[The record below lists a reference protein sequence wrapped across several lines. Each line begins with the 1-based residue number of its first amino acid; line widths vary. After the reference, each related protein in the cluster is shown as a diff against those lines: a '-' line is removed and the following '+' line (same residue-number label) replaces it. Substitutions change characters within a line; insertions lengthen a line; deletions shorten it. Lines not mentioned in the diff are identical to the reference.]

1 MNTGNPE
8 SKRSGTGQP
17 ERFHRWRAR
26 KDLVARRVIAVG
38 GIGVIGAVGLIFVY
52 LLWVVFPLFAPASS
66 DIRVSFSP
74 PEWQQSP
81 PVWLS
86 LEEQREIGFRISADG
101 MAQFFRARN
110 FEVLSGTALPSGG
123 TELTG
128 AAAEAGDSG
137 LVAFASSTGDIHVV
151 RHRYAM
157 DYSGGVEARTVQPVL
172 EFPYGELPL
181 LSVGAGITDL
191 AVADDERE
199 LTIAAI
205 DDAGMLHVL
214 RAVKQ
219 QNFVTG
225 ESKLE
230 TTTVA
235 RAPGLAAT
243 TIALSGDRRWLYVGD
258 TAGLVHRFGLD
269 SLEQLDAIEVGE
281 GAVTELSMLVGG
293 ISVLAGD
300 SQGRIVQAFPV
311 RGEDNG
317 VALRAVRSFEA
328 RAGAIEL
335 IVPEPRR
342 KGFLALDET
351 GAMAFHHSTAG
362 KRVLELAPVDRPVA
376 VALAPRANGALV
388 ERADGQLAVLDTD
401 NPHPDVS
408 WSSLWG
414 KVWYENYPT
423 PDYVW
428 QSSAANTDFEPKFS
442 LTPLVFGTLKAALY
456 AMLFA
461 VPLALAA
468 AAYSA
473 YFMAPEV
480 REVVKPAIETMAA
493 LPTVVLGF
501 LAGLWFA
508 PFVEKHLAGVI
519 AIFLLVP
526 LGVLLFAWSWHR
538 YNGRLKRLVADGW
551 EPLLLVPVIVVLAL
565 LAMWLAGPVQSLFF
579 GGDLRNWLT
588 QVAGVDYD
596 QRNALVVGCAM
607 GFAVIPTIFSIA
619 EDAFYGVPRPLST
632 GSLALGATPW
642 QTMVHV
648 VLPTAS
654 PGIFSALMIGLGR
667 AVGETMIVLMA
678 SGNTPLMEWNI
689 FEGMRTLAANI
700 AIEMPESAV
709 GSSHYRVLFL
719 AALVLFV
726 FTFIVNTGAEVV
738 RQRLRE
744 KYSSL

>member
-8 SKRSGTGQP
+8 SKSSGTGQP

-38 GIGVIGAVGLIFVY
+38 GIAVIGAVGLIFVY
-52 LLWVVFPLFAPASS
+52 LLWVVFPLFTPASS
-66 DIRVSFSP
+66 DLQVSFSAP
-74 PEWQQSP
+74 GWEHSP

-86 LEEQREIGFRISADG
+86 LEEQRKIGFRISADG
-101 MAQFFRARN
+101 MTQFFSARN
-110 FEVLSGTALPSGG
+110 FEVLSATALPSGG
-123 TELTG
+123 ADLTG
-128 AAAEAGDSG
+128 AAVEAGDPG
-137 LVAFASSTGDIHVV
+137 LVAFASSAGDIHVV

-172 EFPYGELPL
+172 EFPYGESPL
-181 LSVGAGITDL
+181 LTVGAGITDL

-205 DDAGMLHVL
+205 DDGGMLHVL
-214 RAVKQ
+214 RALKQ
-219 QNFVTG
+219 QNLVTG
-225 ESKLE
+225 ESKFE
-230 TTTVA
+230 ATTVA
-235 RAPGLAAT
+235 QAPGFRAT
-243 TIALSGDRRWLYVGD
+243 TIAVSSDRRWLYIGD
-258 TAGLVHRFGLD
+258 TAGLVHRFALD
-269 SLEQLDAIEVGE
+269 SLEPLDAIEVGE

-300 SQGRIVQAFPV
+300 RQGRIVQAFPV
-311 RGEDNG
+311 RGEDNA
-317 VALRAVRSFEA
+317 VTLRAVRNFEA
-328 RAGAIEL
+328 RAGAIERIL
-335 IVPEPRR
+335 PEPRR

-351 GAMAFHHSTAG
+351 GAMAFYHSTAG

-376 VALAPRANGALV
+376 IALAPRANGALV
-388 ERADGQLAVLDTD
+388 ERADGQMAVLDID

-414 KVWYENYPT
+414 KVWYENYPE

-473 YFMAPEV
+473 YFMAPAL

-526 LGVLLFAWSWHR
+526 LGVLLFAWGWNR
-538 YNGRLKRLVADGW
+538 YNGRFKRLVADGW
-551 EPLLLVPVIVVLAL
+551 EPLLLVPVIVVPAALAL
-565 LAMWLAGPVQSLFF
+565 WLAGPVQSLFF
-579 GGDLRNWLT
+579 GGDLRSWLT

-678 SGNTPLMEWNI
+678 SGNTPLMDWNI

-700 AIEMPESAV
+700 AVEMPESAV